1 MRPLLLDTHV
11 ALWLV
16 MDSHRLGARTREV
29 LESADGP
36 VLASTASV
44 WETTIKRSLGRL
56 AAPDSLWDDIVA
68 SGVDIIGISRED
80 AEAVG
85 ELPLHHRDPFDR
97 LLIAQARR
105 RGATFVTADRRVALY
120 DVGVTDASQ

>member
-11 ALWLV
+11 ALWLA
-16 MDSHRLGARTREV
+16 MDSNRLGARTREA

-56 AAPDSLWDDIVA
+56 TAPDSLWDDIVA

-105 RGATFVTADRRVALY
+105 RGAAFVTADRRVALY
-120 DVGVTDASQ
+120 DVDVTDASQ